1 MKTKITQTTLMKAG
15 DEMFWDHLDTLSGQ
29 AGERYMVV
37 DKTNQTILVSN
48 AKLLKKKERVE
59 I

>member
-1 MKTKITQTTLMKAG
+1 MKAG